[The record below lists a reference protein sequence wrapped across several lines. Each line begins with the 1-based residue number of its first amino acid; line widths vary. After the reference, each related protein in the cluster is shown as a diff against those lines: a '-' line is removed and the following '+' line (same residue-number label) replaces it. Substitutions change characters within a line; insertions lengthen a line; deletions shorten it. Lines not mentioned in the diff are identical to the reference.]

1 LRTNPWNRWSDAL
14 VKQRHILVAFFALCL
29 LAFKGAADPGSIR
42 VSLIQDPGAGAAARH
57 GVQKVEAALQVKG
70 LRYEEVANLQAAHG
84 QIVIVAGIP
93 SASGP
98 AAERAKAL
106 GLTVPAAAESL
117 VIRKT
122 DWKGKPLL
130 LLTGSDDRGLMYS
143 LLEVADRI
151 GWAAEASNP
160 LSEVHDTVESPAVAD
175 RGVTIFTMQQAQFEN
190 RLHDENYWAKYF
202 DNLAHDRFNRF
213 QVLFAYEM
221 DGYMCPAYP
230 YFVDTKGFPGVK
242 VEGLSKDEQQR
253 NVSDLHRLI
262 RMAHDRGLQVTLGFW
277 CHYYQT
283 STSFRTANQGQPSTG
298 KVVGLNLENLTPYT
312 RAALA
317 TFLRNFPE
325 VDTVQFLMN
334 PESGLKT
341 KDAKEF
347 WTNVYQGMKEAAPN
361 LQYEV
366 RAKGVS
372 DDLVKEGRDLG
383 LKIRMNTKF
392 WAEQVGLPYH
402 PTHIQELNQFERRH
416 SYADMLK
423 YPRDY
428 ELHWTLWTS
437 GTTRVLLWGDPEY
450 ARRIAGAVHL
460 GDVQGF
466 DVMEPL
472 ATKMAGHPQQMK
484 PFDLLGPQYRY
495 YDYEF
500 ERYWHFFQVFGRLTY
515 NPNTPSEE
523 WDREFDK
530 RFGKDVAP
538 YVEQGLHRASEI
550 LPHIIAYCLP
560 PNHFPTTRGWPE
572 RQRQEDLG
580 AYAKAEPSDIAQF
593 RSISDAANDKVEG
606 HESARISP
614 LETSQWFAQASRDV
628 LALAAQA
635 EQHAGPNPSKEFVST
650 LVDLRILA
658 NLASYHSHRIPAGLD
673 MALFNQTHDL
683 NALDD
688 AIAGEKEA
696 IKAWVGIVRAAGD
709 VYNSDLMM
717 GIPEFDLSG
726 SWKDE
731 VVKLKAGLAVLERQR
746 SEYSLEP
753 RRVIGRYDLGSGP
766 ALAGYDRLSFK
777 APAKFEKNG
786 SNLIVLP
793 VPDGRYEVTV
803 EVKDD
808 QASHGPMWIELNG
821 VEYSDVFSVP
831 AGQDVHK
838 TMETSSVDGKLKIL
852 FDNATSADWYASSLV
867 ISRVDPIIAHVPV
880 RRIVPG
886 EELELRASVAG
897 VAPISGVRVYYG
909 DSRHGFAVTDLEHVQ
924 QQLYRVVI
932 PASKIVE
939 GMSYF
944 IEASDTS
951 GRLAT
956 FPESGRAH
964 PIPVLV
970 TNDDQPPTLKQK
982 PVLAAEPLKPL
993 RIVADVED
1001 PSGVKWVRLRYR
1013 GLSEHQD
1020 FQVLNM
1026 LPTGQGSEYEA
1037 TIPGE
1042 NIDPHFDLMYF
1053 IEVMDNAGNGKIYP
1067 NLYKETP
1074 YAVVKVDPASKT
1086 PQ

>member
-1 LRTNPWNRWSDAL
+1 VRRP
-14 VKQRHILVAFFALCL
+14 HIVVAFFALCL
-29 LAFKGAADPGSIR
+29 LGFRGAADLGSVR
-42 VSLIQDPGAGAAARH
+42 VSLIQDAAASAPVRH
-57 GVQKVEAALQVKG
+57 GVEKVKAALQSRG
-70 LRYEEVANLQAAHG
+70 IRYEESPSLQAARG
-84 QIVIVAGIP
+84 QIIIVAGLP
-93 SASGP
+93 SAAGVG
-98 AAERAKAL
+98 AERVKAL
-106 GLTVPAAAESL
+106 GLTVPMAAESVL
-117 VIRKT
+117 IRRA
-122 DWKGKPLL
+122 DWKGKSLL
-130 LLTGSDDRGLMYS
+130 LLSGSDDRGLMYS

-151 GWAAEASNP
+151 GWAGNAADP
-160 LSEVHDTVESPAVAD
+160 LSEVHDTVESPSVAD

-230 YFVDTKGFPGVK
+230 YFGDTEGFPGVK
-242 VEGLSKDEQQR
+242 VAGLSKDQQQR
-253 NVSDLHRLI
+253 NAADLHRLI
-262 RMAHDRGLQVTLGFW
+262 RMAHDRGLRVTLGFW

-283 STSFRTANQGQPSTG
+283 STSFRSVNQGQPVTG
-298 KVVGLNLENLTPYT
+298 KVVGLSLENLIPYT

-317 TFLRNFPE
+317 TFLRSYPE

-341 KDAKEF
+341 KDAENF
-347 WTNVYQGMKEAAPN
+347 WSSVYLGMKEAAPN

-372 DDLVKEGRDLG
+372 DDLVEQGRNLG
-383 LKIRMNTKF
+383 LKIRLNTKY

-423 YPRDY
+423 YPRNYD
-428 ELHWTLWTS
+428 LHYTLWTS
-437 GTTRVLLWGDPEY
+437 GTTRILLWGDPEY
-450 ARRIAGAVHL
+450 VKRFAGTVSL

-484 PFDLLGPQYRY
+484 PFELLAPQYRY

-515 NPNTPSEE
+515 NPNTSSEE

-530 RFGKDVAP
+530 RFGKDAAP

-550 LPHIIAYCLP
+550 LPHITAYCLP

-572 RQRQEDLG
+572 RQRQEDLA

-593 RSISDAANDKVEG
+593 RSLSDAADDRVEG

-614 LETSQWFAQASRDV
+614 METSQWFAQASRDV
-628 LALAAQA
+628 FSLAAQA

-650 LVDLRILA
+650 VVDLRILA
-658 NLASYHSHRIPAGLD
+658 NLASYHSHRIPAGLS

-688 AIAGEKEA
+688 AISGEKEA
-696 IKAWVGIVRAAGD
+696 IKAWEGIVSAAGN

-731 VVKLKAGLAVLERQR
+731 LIKFKSGLAALERQR
-746 SEYSLEP
+746 SEYTLEP
-753 RRVIGRYDLGSGP
+753 RRIIGRYDLGSGP
-766 ALAGYDRLSFK
+766 ALQGYERLTFRM
-777 APAKFEKNG
+777 PDKFEKNG
-786 SNLIVLP
+786 SNLIALT

-803 EVKDD
+803 GVKDD
-808 QASHGPMWIELNG
+808 KASHGPMWIELNG
-821 VEYSDVFSVP
+821 VEYSDIFSVP
-831 AGQDVHK
+831 AGHEVQK
-838 TMETSSVDGKLKIL
+838 TMETSSVDGRLKVL
-852 FDNATSADWYASSLV
+852 FDNATSADWYASTLV
-867 ISRVDPIIAHVPV
+867 VSRVDPVIAHVPV
-880 RRIVPG
+880 RRIAPG
-886 EELELRASVAG
+886 RDLELRASVAG
-897 VAPISGVRVYYG
+897 ITPISSVRVYYG
-909 DSRHGFAVTDLEHVQ
+909 DNLHGFAVADLEHGEGQ
-924 QQLYRVVI
+924 RYRVLI
-932 PASKIVE
+932 PAAKIAE

-944 IEASDTS
+944 LEASDTS

-964 PIPVLV
+964 PVRMLV
-970 TNDDQPPTLKQK
+970 TNDNQPPTLQQT
-982 PVLAAEPLKPL
+982 PVLTAEPLKPL
-993 RIVADVED
+993 RIVAEVED
-1001 PSGVKWVRLRYR
+1001 PSGIKWVRLRYR
-1013 GLSEHQD
+1013 GLSQHQD
-1020 FQVLNM
+1020 FQALNM
-1026 LPTGQGSEYEA
+1026 LPTGQGNEYEA

-1042 NIDPHFDLMYF
+1042 DIDPHFDLMYLF
-1053 IEVMDNAGNGKIYP
+1053 EVMDNAGNGKIYP
-1067 NLYKETP
+1067 SLDKETP
-1074 YAVVKVDPASKT
+1074 YVVVKVDQASKAR
-1086 PQ
+1086 